1 MGPRKRGATPLA
13 EQLAAADVVLIP
25 VNDNQNAE
33 QADGGGHWSLLVFH
47 RGGDAARRFDHYD
60 SCNHAN
66 LPHARSIMAVLCKLL
81 CLQGHRKAPADK
93 DEHSSQANG
102 YDCGVYCL
110 AIAEMVCAATAE
122 HQASSSSDIHEL
134 ITAAI
139 TQLTPTVVHAKRS
152 EWYELLLGALSSA

>member
-1 MGPRKRGATPLA
+1 
-13 EQLAAADVVLIP
+13 
-25 VNDNQNAE
+25 
-33 QADGGGHWSLLVFH
+33 
-47 RGGDAARRFDHYD
+47 
-60 SCNHAN
+60 
-66 LPHARSIMAVLCKLL
+66 MAVLCKLL
-81 CLQGHRKAPADK
+81 LPTGLPKKLQLIKMNTPQ
-93 DEHSSQANG
+93 QANG

>member
-1 MGPRKRGATPLA
+1 MLEAARDAVGPRERGATPLA

-47 RGGDAARRFDHYD
+47 RGGDAAPRLITMTRATTPICRTPGASWQCSVAPLAYR
-60 SCNHAN
+60 ATE
-66 LPHARSIMAVLCKLL
+66 KLSWIKMNTP
-81 CLQGHRKAPADK
+81 Q
-93 DEHSSQANG
+93 QANG

-139 TQLTPTVVHAKRS
+139 TQLTHGSACEAERVV
-152 EWYELLLGALSSA
+152 